1 MVRFILSSVRY
12 SCAAALV
19 AALVGL
25 ALPACDQGAEGDRCN
40 PDLIQSGGAVP
51 QYNADECGSGLSCQ
65 IPPTCGNAY
74 CCPSSPPYT
83 DPNCAC
89 LANPA
94 AGCAC
99 TYDGGIAAWL
109 ATQDAGEDSGAGE
122 DSAVAATDSGNDSGE
137 GTAIDSGSD
146 AASSADAA
154 DSATPTKDATAE

>member
-1 MVRFILSSVRY
+1 MVRFILSSMRRC
-12 SCAAALV
+12 SSAALV
-19 AALVGL
+19 AAVSAL
-25 ALPACDQGAEGDRCN
+25 ALPACQQGAEGDRCN
-40 PDLIQSGGAVP
+40 PDLIQSGGATP
-51 QYNADECGSGLSCQ
+51 AYNADECNSGLSCQ

-109 ATQDAGEDSGAGE
+109 ATEDAGPTS
-122 DSAVAATDSGNDSGE
+122 
-137 GTAIDSGSD
+137 
-146 AASSADAA
+146 
-154 DSATPTKDATAE
+154 TPTKDAAAE

>member
-1 MVRFILSSVRY
+1 MVRFILSSLRY

-40 PDLIQSGGAVP
+40 PNLIQSGGAVP

-99 TYDGGIAAWL
+99 TYDGGVAAWL
-109 ATQDAGEDSGAGE
+109 ATQGEDSGAGE
-122 DSAVAATDSGNDSGE
+122 DSGVAATDSGNDSGE

-146 AASSADAA
+146 AGSSADAT
-154 DSATPTKDATAE
+154 DSATQTKDATAE